1 MTRLVSM
8 LAVLSWFV
16 GGLLLALIE
25 IIKLPTNPVYST
37 LLQLL
42 PLFLL
47 VGGIWFVIS
56 QYQRLGRQS
65 DGSSLRLRKTM
76 SLGWVAEFGVN
87 AGIAS
92 LNNMSNAI
100 FHKQLPYYF
109 QGVSLAEKIIALTGI
124 FVLGAAAV
132 FAMRQH
138 AEAPRPTVVPQP
150 ADFWEK
156 PLTNIGFIALLL
168 GVVLGLAQYWSV
180 VVFAGFLLLLA
191 GVMLYPVGKFTEKDI
206 EMPDEEPDTKN
217 SPSDS
222 ISSIHTSSHRLRAHA
237 LGRHFAGKR

>member
-1 MTRLVSM
+1 MTQLVSI

-16 GGLLLALIE
+16 GGLLLGLIE

-65 DGSSLRLRKTM
+65 NASSGRLRKAM

-100 FHKQLPYYF
+100 LHRQLPYYF
-109 QGVSLAEKIIALTGI
+109 QGVSIAEKIIALTGI
-124 FVLGAAAV
+124 FVLGTASV
-132 FAMRQH
+132 LAMRQH
-138 AEAPRPTVVPQP
+138 AETPKASAVQQPT
-150 ADFWEK
+150 DFWVK

-180 VVFAGFLLLLA
+180 VVFAGFFLLLA
-191 GVMLYPVGKFTEKDI
+191 GVMLYPVGRLTEKDI
-206 EMPDEEPDTKN
+206 EIPGED
-217 SPSDS
+217 
-222 ISSIHTSSHRLRAHA
+222 
-237 LGRHFAGKR
+237 

>member
-1 MTRLVSM
+1 LTRIVSI
-8 LAVLSWFV
+8 LAVLSWFA

-65 DGSSLRLRKTM
+65 NVSSARLRKTM
-76 SLGWVAEFGVN
+76 SLGWVAVFGVN

-92 LNNMSNAI
+92 LNNMSNVI
-100 FHKQLPYYF
+100 LHRQLPYYF
-109 QGVSLAEKIIALTGI
+109 QGISVTEKIIALTGI
-124 FVLGAAAV
+124 FVLGTASVLAT
-132 FAMRQH
+132 RQH
-138 AEAPRPTVVPQP
+138 AETPRAPAVQHPT
-150 ADFWEK
+150 DFWLK
-156 PLTNIGFIALLL
+156 PLTNIGFIALLM

-180 VVFAGFLLLLA
+180 VVFAGFFLLLA
-191 GVMLYPVGKFTEKDI
+191 GVMLYPVGRLTEKDI
-206 EMPDEEPDTKN
+206 E
-217 SPSDS
+217 
-222 ISSIHTSSHRLRAHA
+222 IS
-237 LGRHFAGKR
+237 GDD